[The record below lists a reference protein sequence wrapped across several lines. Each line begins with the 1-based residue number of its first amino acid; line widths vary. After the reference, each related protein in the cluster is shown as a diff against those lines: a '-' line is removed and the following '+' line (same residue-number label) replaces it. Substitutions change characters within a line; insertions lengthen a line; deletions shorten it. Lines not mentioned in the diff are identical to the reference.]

1 MSSPREKLPR
11 VVWLGGSAC
20 AGKST
25 AARALASAHG
35 LTLYSCDEHFEE
47 HRRRASLERHP
58 GFHQMMDLPPEE
70 LWTRPV
76 AAQVRDLL
84 RFYEDEFT
92 MVVEDLRSL
101 SGPVI
106 AEGVGL
112 LPTLVVEVLAEPWRA
127 CWLIATPDFRRRQYP
142 RRGPWLD
149 ELLGR
154 CPDPRQAF
162 DDWMARDDEIAAF
175 LAAEAASL
183 GLAVRTVDGGGTE
196 EGTVR
201 ALERLFRLAGS
212 P

>member
-1 MSSPREKLPR
+1 VSLPRENLAHVR
-11 VVWLGGSAC
+11 WLGGSAC

-25 AARALASAHG
+25 AARALAAAHG
-35 LTLYSCDEHFEE
+35 LTLYSCDDRFEE
-47 HRRRASLERHP
+47 HRRRASPERHP
-58 GFHQMMDLPPEE
+58 GFHRLMDLPPEE

-76 AAQVRDLL
+76 AAQVQDLL

-101 SGPVI
+101 TGPVL

-112 LPTLVVEVLAEPWRA
+112 LPGLVAEVLAEPWQA
-127 CWLIATPDFRRRQYP
+127 CWLIATPDFRRRHYP
-142 RRGPWLD
+142 RRGLWLD

-162 DDWMARDDEIAAF
+162 VDWMARDDEIADY
-175 LAAEAASL
+175 LETEAASL
-183 GLAVRTVDGGGTE
+183 GLAVRTVDGGTE
-196 EGTVR
+196 GETV
-201 ALERLFRLAGS
+201 AMLERLFRLGRSA